1 MVKGGSNGADPA
13 VHHVAGSHDVSSR
26 FGVTQG
32 LGAEQAHGFI
42 VEDGAI
48 GRDQAVVTIAVV
60 RIEGDVGDDGEFG

>member
-1 MVKGGSNGADPA
+1 MPNSGPMKIAT
-13 VHHVAGSHDVSSR
+13 R

-48 GRDQAVVTIAVV
+48 GRDEAVVTIAVV